1 MKRKSAVNLLLFAL
15 LFHAVGLRASQA
27 AAANG
32 PAGDSPQKSTRAA
45 RTAGSAKEIDVC
57 ALLTSAEI
65 EAVQGEPVKE
75 TKPSARPTGG
85 FVMSQ
90 CFYRT
95 TTFAKSVSLALAVP
109 DPAKPSA
116 PGPREYWQKQFHPPE
131 QAEKEKDQ
139 PGAGQAKAPK
149 KTEEEREKELS
160 KPRPVGGVGE
170 EAYWVGNPITGALYV
185 LNGNAFLRISV
196 GGEKDDSARIA
207 KTKTLAQKALKR
219 LDGSR

>member
-1 MKRKSAVNLLLFAL
+1 MKRKSAVNLLLLAL
-15 LFHAVGLRASQA
+15 LFHAVGLRAGQA
-27 AAANG
+27 AGANG
-32 PAGDSPQKSTRAA
+32 PAGDSPQKSARAA

-85 FVMSQ
+85 FLLLQ
-90 CFYRT
+90 CFFPT
-95 TTFAKSVSLALAVP
+95 ATFAKSVSLALAVP

-131 QAEKEKDQ
+131 QAEKEKDE
-139 PGAGQAKAPK
+139 PAAGQAKAPK
-149 KTEEEREKELS
+149 KTEEERERQLR
-160 KPRPVGGVGE
+160 KPRPIDRLGK

-185 LNGNAFLRISV
+185 LRGDTFLRISV
-196 GGEKDDSARIA
+196 GGVREESARIEKSKA
-207 KTKTLAQKALKR
+207 LARAALKR
-219 LDGSR
+219 L

>member
-1 MKRKSAVNLLLFAL
+1 MSLCF
-15 LFHAVGLRASQA
+15 F
-27 AAANG
+27 
-32 PAGDSPQKSTRAA
+32 
-45 RTAGSAKEIDVC
+45 RTA
-57 ALLTSAEI
+57 
-65 EAVQGEPVKE
+65 
-75 TKPSARPTGG
+75 
-85 FVMSQ
+85 
-90 CFYRT
+90 
-95 TTFAKSVSLALAVP
+95 TFAKSVSLTLAVP

-131 QAEKEKDQ
+131 QAEKEKDE
-139 PGAGQAKAPK
+139 PAAGQAKGPK

-219 LDGSR
+219 LKGSDQR